1 MNTRRINQRGFGALT
16 ILVLMVLISLLG
28 VYVNSM
34 VTLSSLNSSA
44 SAVGIQ
50 AWFAARSGA
59 EWGIYQALNRPACTC
74 GSNCCSAGT
83 SISGATLN
91 FSSGGLSGYQDTLD
105 CSETPVDEGGT
116 NYCIYDIGSTATF
129 GSPGDITYARRRLQV
144 TVTGKNAPP

>member
-1 MNTRRINQRGFGALT
+1 MKTMHKFQRGIGALT
-16 ILVLMVLISLLG
+16 IIVLVVLISLLG

-34 VTLSSLNSSA
+34 VTLASLNSSA
-44 SAVGIQ
+44 SAGGIQ

-74 GSNCCSAGT
+74 GSNCCSAAT

-116 NYCIYDIGSTATF
+116 NYCIFNIGSTATF
-129 GSPGDITYARRRLQV
+129 GSPGEVTYARRRVRV